1 VKKLTKGVL
10 AVSAGG
16 VLILGGAGTL
26 AAWTD
31 SQTISGG
38 SITSGHLR
46 LAIDAAGGPNQGCS
60 NWQLDNK
67 EQAPLTY
74 TVGEPL
80 VPGDV
85 LTKTCAFTVQAT
97 GNHLRATVGI
107 SAVNFSGTNGDFGGM
122 LTAAVSGVKVNGST
136 VTEITE
142 ADNGKTMSASVTV
155 TFNSLAGNSTRD
167 LSTVLND
174 LTLTATQVHA

>member
-38 SITSGHLR
+38 SITSGHLQLATDATNTGCTAWR
-46 LAIDAAGGPNQGCS
+46 LDSGES
-60 NWQLDNK
+60 
-67 EQAPLTY
+67 APVTY
-74 TVGEPL
+74 TNGDPL

-85 LTKTCAFTVQAT
+85 LTKDCAFTVRAT

-107 SAVNFSGTNGDFGGM
+107 SAVNFSGTNTDFGGK
-122 LTAAVSGVKVNGST
+122 LTAAVSAVKVNGSG

-142 ADNGKTMSASVTV
+142 QDNGKTMSATVTV
-155 TFNSLAGNSTRD
+155 TFNSNATNSTED
-167 LSTVLND
+167 LSTVLD
-174 LTLTATQVHA
+174 SLTLTATQVHA